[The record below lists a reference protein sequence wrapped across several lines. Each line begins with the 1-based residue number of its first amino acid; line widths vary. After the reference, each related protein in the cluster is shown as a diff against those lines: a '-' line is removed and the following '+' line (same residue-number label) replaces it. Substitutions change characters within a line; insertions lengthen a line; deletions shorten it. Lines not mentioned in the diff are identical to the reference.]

1 MKRKKGLKRNK
12 TRSRKIY
19 RNKKRK
25 KLENMTDLKI
35 GSGHIIIQS
44 NKFMKIKKEI
54 QFFLQRKNGNI

>member
-44 NKFMKIKKEI
+44 NKFMKIRKEI
-54 QFFLQRKNGNI
+54 